1 MIITAAYSGDAAS
14 KWFSEKANVPFVVL
28 PFTVGGN
35 KESTTLE
42 TFFESSIA
50 RLLQAL

>member
-1 MIITAAYSGDAAS
+1 MIITAAYAGGSAS
-14 KWFSEKANVPFVVL
+14 KWFSEKANVPLVVL

-42 TFFESSIA
+42 TFFENTIA
-50 RLLQAL
+50 RLLRAR